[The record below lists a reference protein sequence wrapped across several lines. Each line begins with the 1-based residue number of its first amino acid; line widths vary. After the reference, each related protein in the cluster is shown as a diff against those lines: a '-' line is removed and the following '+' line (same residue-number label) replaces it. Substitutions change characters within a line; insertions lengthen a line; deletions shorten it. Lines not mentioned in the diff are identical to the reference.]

1 MSGLKYL
8 YKRSFSRWGITLAG
22 GCLSAAFIVLVMLF
36 HEELGTEDYLVCK
49 MFLIYGT
56 FLYSMMTEI
65 FLNVDLTGGR
75 CMRASSIA
83 RELYTVSVP
92 LYGVI
97 TALATLIVP
106 FSAYS
111 VYIAVTGRD
120 IVNISDALITAA
132 GLVFLV
138 IVMCP
143 FTICLRW
150 GFFAA
155 IYGNMLPFLV
165 PLLAFSQNLKS
176 HGFGLPLWAACLI
189 LAGAVAVS
197 AAIAFISAHLLYFK
211 ADFKPAYQSV
221 INGGK

>member
-8 YKRSFSRWGITLAG
+8 YKRSFDRWVITLVS
-22 GCLSAAFIVLVMLF
+22 GCLSAAFLVLVILF
-36 HEELGTEDYLVCK
+36 HEEIGAEDYLACK

-106 FSAYS
+106 ISAYS
-111 VYIAVTGRD
+111 VFIAVTGRD
-120 IVNISDALITAA
+120 ISNISDALILAA

-143 FTICLRW
+143 FTICLRY
-150 GFFAA
+150 GFLVA
-155 IYGNMLPFLV
+155 IYGNMFPFLV
-165 PLLAFSQNLKS
+165 PLFLYSQDIKS
-176 HGFGLPLWAACLI
+176 NGFGLPLWAACLI
-189 LAGAVAVS
+189 LAGAIAVS

>member
-1 MSGLKYL
+1 MRGLKYL
-8 YKRSFSRWGITLAG
+8 CKRSFGRWVITLVC
-22 GCLSAAFIVLVMLF
+22 GCLAAAFIVLVMLF
-36 HEELGTEDYLVCK
+36 HEEGGSEDYLACK

-65 FLNVDLTGGR
+65 FLNVDITGGR

-83 RELYTVSVP
+83 RELYMVSVP

-111 VYIAVTGRD
+111 VFIVATGHDIA
-120 IVNISDALITAA
+120 NISDALILAA

-143 FTICLRW
+143 FTMCLRW
-150 GFFAA
+150 GFLVA
-155 IYGNMLPFLV
+155 IYGNMFPFLI
-165 PLLAFSQNLKS
+165 PLFLYADDIKS
-176 HGFGLPLWAACLI
+176 HGFGLPLWAAALI
-189 LAGAVAVS
+189 LAGALAVS
-197 AAIAFISAHLLYFK
+197 SAIAFITARLLYLK
-211 ADFKPAYQSV
+211 AEFKPAYQSM
-221 INGGK
+221 INGGA